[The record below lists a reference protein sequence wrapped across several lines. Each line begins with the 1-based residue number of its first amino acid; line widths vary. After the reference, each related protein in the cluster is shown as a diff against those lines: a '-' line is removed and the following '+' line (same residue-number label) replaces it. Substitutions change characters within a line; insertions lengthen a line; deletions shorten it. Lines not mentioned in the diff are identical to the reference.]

1 MNEIK
6 GIEVEHDD
14 EIMQLRKIL
23 MQKITVLHEKLGKNI
38 KVVEDE
44 DIVQLLKMWEV
55 DKCIRERE
63 VEFEGLKGVVI

>member
-55 DKCIRERE
+55 DK
-63 VEFEGLKGVVI
+63 